1 MKFKV
6 IQKNNPIEK
15 DKNALFYPFPV
26 YSDTLEIRD
35 LLQEISYASSVTPS
49 DVRAVTDSLVEILQ
63 RYLVRG
69 NKVKVDGI
77 GTFKLSFNGS
87 GKETSKDVSANDIY
101 NAKVTFLSD
110 KNLRNYVSSNVKY
123 EKVKTSTLDENDQNT
138 L

>member
-87 GKETSKDVSANDIY
+87 GKETSKDVSATDIY

>member
-69 NKVKVDGI
+69 NKIKVEGI

-123 EKVKTSTLDENDQNT
+123 EKVKTSLLDENDQNT

>member
-6 IQKNNPIEK
+6 IQKNNPIDK

-69 NKVKVDGI
+69 NKIKVEGI

>member
-6 IQKNNPIEK
+6 IQKNNPIDK

-110 KNLRNYVSSNVKY
+110 KKLRNYVSSNVKY

>member
-6 IQKNNPIEK
+6 IQKNNPIDK

-69 NKVKVDGI
+69 NKIKVEGI

-123 EKVKTSTLDENDQNT
+123 EKVKTSILDENDQNT

>member
-6 IQKNNPIEK
+6 IQKNNPIDK

-63 RYLVRG
+63 RYLVSG
-69 NKVKVDGI
+69 NKIKVDGI

>member
-6 IQKNNPIEK
+6 IQKNNPIDK

-49 DVRAVTDSLVEILQ
+49 DVKAVTDSLVEILQ

-69 NKVKVDGI
+69 NKIKVDGI

-123 EKVKTSTLDENDQNT
+123 EKVKTSILDENDQNT

>member
-6 IQKNNPIEK
+6 IQKNNPIDK

-69 NKVKVDGI
+69 NKIKVDGI
-77 GTFKLSFNGS
+77 GTFKLSFTGS

-123 EKVKTSTLDENDQNT
+123 EKVKTSILDENDQNT

>member
-35 LLQEISYASSVTPS
+35 LLQEISYASSVTLS

-69 NKVKVDGI
+69 NKIKVDGI

-123 EKVKTSTLDENDQNT
+123 EKAKTSILDENDQNT

>member
-49 DVRAVTDSLVEILQ
+49 DVRAVTDSLVVILQ

-69 NKVKVDGI
+69 NKIKVDGI

-123 EKVKTSTLDENDQNT
+123 EKVKTSILDENDQNT
-138 L
+138 F

>member
-6 IQKNNPIEK
+6 IQKNNPIDK

-63 RYLVRG
+63 RYLV
-69 NKVKVDGI
+69 
-77 GTFKLSFNGS
+77 
-87 GKETSKDVSANDIY
+87 
-101 NAKVTFLSD
+101 
-110 KNLRNYVSSNVKY
+110 LR
-123 EKVKTSTLDENDQNT
+123 
-138 L
+138 

>member
-1 MKFKV
+1 M
-6 IQKNNPIEK
+6 
-15 DKNALFYPFPV
+15 

-69 NKVKVDGI
+69 NKIKVDGI

>member
-87 GKETSKDVSANDIY
+87 GKETSKDVSATDIY

-123 EKVKTSTLDENDQNT
+123 EKVKTSILDENDQNT

>member
-6 IQKNNPIEK
+6 IQKNNPIDK

-123 EKVKTSTLDENDQNT
+123 EKVKTSTLDEDDQNT

>member
-6 IQKNNPIEK
+6 IQKNNPIDK

-69 NKVKVDGI
+69 NKIKVDGI

-123 EKVKTSTLDENDQNT
+123 EKVKTSTLDEVNI
-138 L
+138 

>member
-6 IQKNNPIEK
+6 IQKNNPIDK

-35 LLQEISYASSVTPS
+35 LLQETSYASSVTPS

-63 RYLVRG
+63 RYLVWG
-69 NKVKVDGI
+69 NKIKVDGI

-87 GKETSKDVSANDIY
+87 GEETSKDVSANDIY

>member
-6 IQKNNPIEK
+6 IQKNNPIDK

-87 GKETSKDVSANDIY
+87 GKETSKDVSATDIY

>member
-6 IQKNNPIEK
+6 IQKNNPIDK

-69 NKVKVDGI
+69 NKIKVDGI

-123 EKVKTSTLDENDQNT
+123 EKVKTSILDENDQNT

>member
-6 IQKNNPIEK
+6 IQKNNPIDK

-49 DVRAVTDSLVEILQ
+49 DVRVVTDSLVEILQ

>member
-6 IQKNNPIEK
+6 IQENNPIDK
-15 DKNALFYPFPV
+15 DKNALFYPFPL
-26 YSDTLEIRD
+26 YLDTLEIRD

-63 RYLVRG
+63 RYLVIG
-69 NKVKVDGI
+69 NKIKVDGI
-77 GTFKLSFNGS
+77 GTFKLSFNCS

>member
-69 NKVKVDGI
+69 NKIKVDGI

-123 EKVKTSTLDENDQNT
+123 EKVKTSILDENDQNT

>member
-6 IQKNNPIEK
+6 IQKNNPIDK

>member
-123 EKVKTSTLDENDQNT
+123 EKVKTSILDENDQNT

>member
-6 IQKNNPIEK
+6 IQENNPIDK

-63 RYLVRG
+63 RYLVIG
-69 NKVKVDGI
+69 NKIKVDGI

-123 EKVKTSTLDENDQNT
+123 EKVKTSTLDEKDQNT

>member
-69 NKVKVDGI
+69 NKIKVDGI

>member
-6 IQKNNPIEK
+6 IQKNNPIDK

-69 NKVKVDGI
+69 NKIKVDGI